1 MLQRQFTLE
10 PDVDYPL
17 YITAKQLWR
26 AELEANWDDPDAFTL
41 ILLHSTSFHKEI
53 WEPTLQHFFED
64 RHRYPSHPIGPK
76 IKCAWA
82 IECPNHGESAALNA
96 RALQRP
102 PFYRDCESAIPVYLF
117 RKLMRPGRALV
128 GCEKYAE
135 AAHRFMLRG
144 PTRPTPVDFQREKLV
159 GIGHSLG
166 GVSISIL
173 PTLAPAVHFCALI
186 LIEPL
191 LSPEGID
198 KLRDLKVNL
207 INGAY
212 ERRDIWPSR
221 QSASRYFSERTR
233 WDPSVLDNYV
243 KHGLRTREGVEHEP
257 ENLAVTL
264 ACSREEEATM
274 YRDMTGPQRGIES
287 LDKLSATMPVGVIFG
302 DKNDYIPRDI
312 QDALVDPAS
321 GRCIQV
327 VSRIEGVGH
336 LVCSGSPNMYRPNW
350 AGFFSMSGADF
361 LLPLILQASSDQTC
375 AILLKERIAPRFTD
389 DVVEANYYVHFQENR
404 AGQSVNARG
413 KQHLAATS
421 FPSKATSKAPL
432 VDLELGI
439 RLFESRIDPWPPI
452 SGQVHTSA
460 RRWIVDRA
468 TLQQA
473 RADDLQYVDDPE
485 YFTYF
490 SVFFANVITK
500 LGKKLNFRQRVIA
513 TAIVFFR
520 RFYIK
525 NAYCETDPFVV
536 IAACCYV
543 AGKAEESP
551 VHIKNVVAE
560 ARLFFSQ
567 QPYGVKSFPSD
578 NSKLAEMEFYL
589 VADLECDLT
598 IFHPYRTLTA
608 LCKKESRNESVA
620 EAGEVGVEVDDGP
633 RYWGTGEGQLELS
646 DGALQLAWS
655 IINDTYRSDLCLLY
669 PPHLLAITAL
679 YLTLVLHAPTRDL
692 VLHKSP
698 SNLPNPNDAHANP
711 LRRSSRQA
719 SITSTESKKP
729 QDIIGFFAGLNVSMS
744 LVCTIAQ
751 EMISL
756 YSAWERYRED
766 GDASSAFQGPHQTQA
781 HAGSPYSSTTTR
793 GSLKRT
799 LSESTSRSHSHSH
812 VGTPA
817 EGAEA
822 QPGKVEGAGVVTP
835 LMLVQLLTRMRENRL
850 SDLAHSTHGRPVVVD
865 KRLERTQAAG

>member
-10 PDVDYPL
+10 PDIDYSC
-17 YITAKQLWR
+17 YITAKQFWL
-26 AELEANWDDPDAFTL
+26 ADFEASWDDRDAFTL
-41 ILLHSTSFHKEI
+41 ILLHSTSFHKET
-53 WEPTLQHFFED
+53 WEPTLHHLFED
-64 RHRYPSHPIGPK
+64 IQKYRSHPVGPK
-76 IKCAWA
+76 IKCAWV
-82 IECPNHGESAALNA
+82 IECPNHGESAILND

-102 PFYRDCESAIPVYLF
+102 PYYRNF
-117 RKLMRPGRALV
+117 

-144 PTRPTPVDFQREKLV
+144 PTFPTPVDFRREKLV

-166 GVSISIL
+166 GVGISIL
-173 PTLAPAVHFCALI
+173 PTLVPTIHFCALI
-186 LIEPL
+186 LVEPL

-198 KLRDLKVNL
+198 KLRGLRDNL
-207 INGAY
+207 ISGAY
-212 ERRDIWPSR
+212 ERRDVWPSR
-221 QSASRYFSERTR
+221 QSASRYFRQRTF
-233 WDPSVLDNYV
+233 WDPDVLDRYV
-243 KHGLRTREGVEHEP
+243 QHGLRTCEGVEHGL
-257 ENLAVTL
+257 ENHGVTL

-274 YRDMTGPQRGIES
+274 YRDVTGPQRGIES
-287 LDKLSATMPVGVIFG
+287 LNKLSAMTPVGVIFG
-302 DKNDYIPRDI
+302 DKNDYIPRET

-321 GRCIQV
+321 GRCIRV
-327 VSRIEGVGH
+327 VSRIEGMGH
-336 LVCSGSPNMYRPNW
+336 LVCSGHTGTANR
-350 AGFFSMSGADF
+350 
-361 LLPLILQASSDQTC
+361 
-375 AILLKERIAPRFTD
+375 ERIASRFINNVIEMAHD
-389 DVVEANYYVHFQENR
+389 
-404 AGQSVNARG
+404 S
-413 KQHLAATS
+413 
-421 FPSKATSKAPL
+421 P
-432 VDLELGI
+432 LGI
-439 RLFESRIDPWPPI
+439 RLF
-452 SGQVHTSA
+452 QVHGYRLLGKFTLVRGLSQVLTQKSSSPD
-460 RRWIVDRA
+460 RVSKRWIVDRA

-473 RADDLQYVDDPE
+473 RADDLRYVDDPE

-490 SVFFANVITK
+490 SIFFANVITK

-525 NAYCETDPFVV
+525 NAYCETDPFIV

-608 LCKKESRNESVA
+608 LCA
-620 EAGEVGVEVDDGP
+620 EAEDGP
-633 RYWGTGEGQLELS
+633 RYWGTGDGQLELS
-646 DGALQLAWS
+646 DDALQLAWS

-669 PPHLLAITAL
+669 PPHLLTITAL
-679 YLTLVLHAPTRDL
+679 YLTLVLHPPTRDF
-692 VLHKSP
+692 VLQKSP
-698 SNLPNPNDAHANP
+698 SNSANPNDANTSP

-719 SITSTESKKP
+719 SISSTESKKP

-744 LVCTIAQ
+744 LVATIAQ

-766 GDASSAFQGPHQTQA
+766 GDASGASLQVPQTQTQT
-781 HAGSPYSSTTTR
+781 PSSTR

-799 LSESTSRSHSHSH
+799 LSESRSGSLSHSHSRT
-812 VGTPA
+812 GTPA
-817 EGAEA
+817 AGSEE
-822 QPGKVEGAGVVTP
+822 QPGKTEGAGVVTP
-835 LMLVQLLTRMRENRL
+835 LILVQLLTRMRENRF
-850 SDLAHSTHGRPVVVD
+850 SDLAHSSHGRPVAVD